1 MIGNKKAVLKQ
12 LGTAFSNAVQAQ
24 QTKQKW
30 VETMQKIKDIKEKL
44 AALEEWD
51 AWMDELAK
59 DERSSVRALVKTW
72 QRKKEA
78 KAKLIHNHQ
87 AKLDFDESF
96 KTHPEALVA
105 GIDEA
110 GRGPLAGPVVTAA
123 VILPED
129 CTALVGLDDSKKLS
143 KAKRDHFAEI
153 IRETAVSYAVHIQ
166 SPEAIDRL
174 NIFQATKESMTAAA
188 QSLDPQPH
196 IILAD
201 AMKLETAKPCESI
214 IKGDAKS
221 LAIAAASIL
230 AKTGRDAIM
239 DRYAEEYPEYGFE
252 HHAGYGTKEHLA
264 ALARYGATPIH
275 RKTFEP
281 IKSMEASNKL

>member
-1 MIGNKKAVLKQ
+1 
-12 LGTAFSNAVQAQ
+12 
-24 QTKQKW
+24 
-30 VETMQKIKDIKEKL
+30 MQKINDIKAKL

-51 AWMDELAK
+51 AWMDELQK
-59 DERSSVRALVKTW
+59 DERKSVQALLKTW

-78 KAKLIHNHQ
+78 KLKLMQNHGAKL
-87 AKLDFDESF
+87 AFDESF
-96 KTHPEALVA
+96 RSHPQALVA

-143 KAKRDHFAEI
+143 KAKRNHFAEI
-153 IRETAVSYAVHIQ
+153 IKEIAVSYAVHSQ

-174 NIFQATKESMTAAA
+174 NIYQATKESMTAAA
-188 QSLDPQPH
+188 RSLTPQPH

-201 AMKLETAKPCESI
+201 AMKLNTDQPCESI

-239 DRYAEEYPEYGFE
+239 DQYAKEYPEYGFE

-264 ALARYGATPIH
+264 ALAQYGATPIH

-281 IKSMEASNKL
+281 IKSMRLKKPL